1 VAIRPLAHAGRAT
14 RLEKRLTTTTEQASA
29 ALTQT
34 TRKRLKPGFVEK
46 TLADISSSIERAIF
60 SEENARKNG
69 FLQRRDPRAKLLAFA
84 ALITAA
90 GLSREWPVLVGLYGL
105 VLVAAAVSSID
116 LGLFVRRVWLGMGLF
131 SGVVILPSIFFIG
144 HRELFQV
151 PLGFFSLTVH
161 GDALV
166 AAAIFVLRVCASVSL
181 AILLIL
187 TTKWADVLKSLRV
200 IRVPN
205 ALVLVLAMTY
215 RYIFLVLHT
224 ANAIFL
230 ARKSRIIAKTS
241 GREQRWWIVSS
252 LGVLMSRSLR
262 MSEDVYQAM
271 LARGFQGEMQ
281 TIDDYRMQPTDWLLL
296 SASVLVAAAIG
307 TTGRLWW

>member
-1 VAIRPLAHAGRAT
+1 MTA
-14 RLEKRLTTTTEQASA
+14 EQASA
-29 ALTQT
+29 AV
-34 TRKRLKPGFVEK
+34 TRANSRRLKPGFVEK

-60 SEENARKNG
+60 SEENARKEG
-69 FLQRRDPRAKLLAFA
+69 FLQRRDPRAKLLAFVV
-84 ALITAA
+84 LIIAS
-90 GLSREWPVLVGLYGL
+90 GLSREWPVLVGIYAL
-105 VLVAAAVSSID
+105 VLAAAAISSID
-116 LGLFVRRVWLGMGLF
+116 LGLFIKRVWLGMGLF
-131 SGVVILPSIFFIG
+131 SGLVILPSIFFIG
-144 HRELFQV
+144 HRELFHI
-151 PLGFFSLTVH
+151 PLGLFSLTVH

-200 IRVPN
+200 MRVPN

-224 ANAIFL
+224 ANAMFL
-230 ARKSRIIAKTS
+230 ARKSRIVATTS

-252 LGVLMSRSLR
+252 VGVLMSRSLR

-281 TIDDYRMQPTDWLLL
+281 SIDDYRMRAADWLLL
-296 SASVLVAAAIG
+296 SASILVAA
-307 TTGRLWW
+307 TTVAGGRLWW

>member
-1 VAIRPLAHAGRAT
+1 M
-14 RLEKRLTTTTEQASA
+14 TTEQASA
-29 ALTQT
+29 AVTRAN
-34 TRKRLKPGFVEK
+34 RKRLKPGFVEK
-46 TLADISSSIERAIF
+46 TLADISGSIERAIF
-60 SEENARKNG
+60 SEENARKKG
-69 FLQRRDPRAKLLAFA
+69 FLQRRDPRAKLLAFV
-84 ALITAA
+84 ALIIAT

-105 VLVAAAVSSID
+105 VLAAAAISSID
-116 LGLFVRRVWLGMGLF
+116 LGLFIKRVWLGMGLF

-144 HRELFQV
+144 HRELLHIQ
-151 PLGFFSLTVH
+151 LGFFSLTVH
-161 GDALV
+161 GDALI

-200 IRVPN
+200 MRVPN
-205 ALVLVLAMTY
+205 ALVLILAMTY

-224 ANAIFL
+224 ANAMFL

-252 LGVLMSRSLR
+252 IGVLMSRSLR

-281 TIDDYRMQPTDWLLL
+281 TIDDYRMRPADWLLL

-307 TTGRLWW
+307 ATGRLWW

>member
-1 VAIRPLAHAGRAT
+1 M
-14 RLEKRLTTTTEQASA
+14 TTEQASA
-29 ALTQT
+29 AVPQANS
-34 TRKRLKPGFVEK
+34 RRLKPGFVEK

-60 SEENARKNG
+60 SEENARKEG
-69 FLQRRDPRAKLLAFA
+69 FLQRRDPRAKLLAFVV
-84 ALITAA
+84 LIIAA

-105 VLVAAAVSSID
+105 VLVAAAISSID
-116 LGLFVRRVWLGMGLF
+116 LGLFIKRVWLGMGLF

-144 HRELFQV
+144 HRELLHI

-200 IRVPN
+200 MRIPN

-224 ANAIFL
+224 ANAMFL
-230 ARKSRIIAKTS
+230 ARKSRIVARTS

-252 LGVLMSRSLR
+252 VGVLMSRSLR

-281 TIDDYRMQPTDWLLL
+281 TIDDYRMRPADWLLL
-296 SASVLVAAAIG
+296 SASILVAA
-307 TTGRLWW
+307 TTVAGGRLWW

>member
-1 VAIRPLAHAGRAT
+1 MTI
-14 RLEKRLTTTTEQASA
+14 EQASVPV
-29 ALTQT
+29 TQAN
-34 TRKRLKPGFVEK
+34 RKRLKPGFVEK
-46 TLADISSSIERAIF
+46 TLADITGSIERAVF
-60 SEENARKNG
+60 SEENARKKG
-69 FLQRRDPRAKLLAFA
+69 FLQRRDPRAKLLAFVV
-84 ALITAA
+84 LIIAA

-105 VLVAAAVSSID
+105 VLVVAAISSVD
-116 LGLFVRRVWLGMGLF
+116 LGLFIKRVWLGMGLF
-131 SGVVILPSIFFIG
+131 SGIVILPSIFFIG
-144 HRELFQV
+144 HRELLHI
-151 PLGFFSLTVH
+151 PLGFSSLTVH

-200 IRVPN
+200 MRVPN
-205 ALVLVLAMTY
+205 ALVLILAMTY

-224 ANAIFL
+224 ANSMFL

-252 LGVLMSRSLR
+252 IGVLMSRSLR

-281 TIDDYRMQPTDWLLL
+281 TIDDYRMRPADWLLL
-296 SASVLVAAAIG
+296 SASVLLAAAIG
-307 TTGRLWW
+307 ATGRLWW